1 MTNAIKSKFVYKGGG
16 IAFDGE
22 SLCSYDNELARN
34 SVIFVVDNTSSS
46 HTGNPKNNF
55 LLLGEG
61 LIDGINDSID
71 AAEWKFSINFS
82 TAKTKRIWISIATLL
97 IVYVNKKEI

>member
-22 SLCSYDNELARN
+22 SLCSYGNDWARN
-34 SVIFVVDNTSSS
+34 FEIFRVDNTSSP
-46 HTGNPKNNF
+46 HTDNPKNNF
-55 LLLGEG
+55 LSLGEG

-71 AAEWKFSINFS
+71 AAERKFSINFS
-82 TAKTKRIWISIATLL
+82 TAKTKFI
-97 IVYVNKKEI
+97 